1 MKVSVQWLK
10 ELVDVDVPVDRLA
23 HALTMGGL
31 EVEEITPVA
40 ADFSGIVVGYVKSVA
55 PHPNADK
62 LRVTE
67 VDAGTG
73 ELLTIVC
80 GAPNVAVGQRVPTA
94 LVGAKLPPSRGVTG
108 DQTPLEIRKAK
119 LRGVESSGMLCSAR
133 ELGLSEDHGGLLV
146 LEETAPIGGDVRKWL
161 ALDDVYLTL
170 KLTPNRGD
178 CLSMAGI
185 ARDVAAITRARLKLA
200 AVQPVADRA
209 DHARAVRIS
218 EPKACGQYLGRVI
231 RGLDASAKT
240 PEWMVRRIERAGL
253 RAISP
258 LVDITNYVMLE
269 RGQPMHAFDNAKLK
283 GAIDVRFMR
292 AGEKIKL
299 LNEEEVE
306 FRPGLLAITDESGPV
321 ALGGVM
327 GGFDSMVGAGTTEVF
342 FEAAFFH
349 PEAVQ
354 GKARELG
361 LASDAAFRF
370 ERGVDFG
377 ATRAALERATALCLE
392 ICGGEPGPITH
403 ARGELPARNAVRV
416 RTARVLKLLGYPV
429 PDGETVDIL
438 RRLWC
443 EVAVESQSLRATPP
457 TWRFDL
463 AIEEDFVEEIA
474 RIHGYEHVPAQPPRS
489 SVPMLRLHEGERDR
503 FDLRHELA
511 ALGYQEVVNYSFVA
525 EEWERDF
532 AGNAKPVRLANPI
545 ASHMSVMRSTL
556 LGGLVQTLRS
566 NLNRGEDRVRVFE
579 IGRCFEGT
587 EPDLRVQP
595 ERIAGLAYGTR
606 WPEQWAQKGERVD
619 FFDAKGDLQAVS
631 GNRAFEYEAGSHPA
645 CHPGR
650 CAVVS
655 QGGKPV
661 GVVGELHPRLQQK
674 YELASPPVVFEML
687 TEPLLEGDFPHFQ
700 GLSRMP
706 VVRRDISFEV
716 AEEVPVGSLLSAI
729 RGRVPPLVRE
739 VEVFDQYRG
748 KGVEAGKK
756 SLALRIV
763 MQDTDRTLTDS
774 EVERVV
780 ASIREQL
787 NEQFQAK
794 PRT

>member
-1 MKVSVQWLK
+1 VKVSFNWLN
-10 ELVDVDVPVDRLA
+10 ELVDLNLPVDKLA

-40 ADFSGIVVGYVKSVA
+40 GDFSGIVVGHVKSVA

-80 GAPNVAVGQRVPTA
+80 GAPNVATGQKVPTA
-94 LVGAKLPPSRGVTG
+94 LVGAKLP
-108 DQTPLEIRKAK
+108 DMEIKKAK

-133 ELGLSEDHGGLLV
+133 ELGLSDDHGGLL
-146 LEETAPIGGDVRKWL
+146 LLSEDAPVGADVRVVL
-161 ALDDVYLTL
+161 GLDDVYLTL

-185 ARDVAAITRARLKLA
+185 ARDVAAITGARLKLPAVAPA
-200 AVQPVADRA
+200 ADAIADS
-209 DHARAVRIS
+209 RAVGIS
-218 EPKACGQYLGRVI
+218 EPRACGEYFGRVI
-231 RGLDASAKT
+231 RALDANAKT
-240 PEWMVRRIERAGL
+240 PDWMVRRIERAGL

-258 LVDITNYVMLE
+258 LVDITSYVMLE

-283 GAIDVRFMR
+283 GAIDVRFMKP
-292 AGEKIKL
+292 GERLKL
-299 LNEEEVE
+299 LNEQEVE
-306 FRPGLLAITDESGPV
+306 FRPGLLAIADEAGPV
-321 ALGGVM
+321 ALGGIM
-327 GGFDSMVGAGTTEVF
+327 GGFDSMVGANTREVF

-354 GKARELG
+354 GKARSLN
-361 LASDAAFRF
+361 LASDAAFRY

-377 ATRAALERATALCLE
+377 ATRAALERATALTLE
-392 ICGGEPGPITH
+392 ICGGEAGPVTR
-403 ARGELPARNAVRV
+403 ARGELPARDAVRV

-429 PDGETVDIL
+429 PDGEMVDIL

-443 EVAVESQSLRATPP
+443 DVAVEPKSLRATPP

-474 RIHGYEHVPAQPPRS
+474 RIHGYEHVPAEPPRS
-489 SVPMLRLHEGERDR
+489 SAPMLRLHEGERDR

-532 AGNAKPVRLANPI
+532 AGNANPVRLANPI

-556 LGGLVQTLRS
+556 LGGLVHTLRS

-579 IGRCFEGT
+579 IGRCFEGSDPSV
-587 EPDLRVQP
+587 EVQP

-619 FFDAKGDLQAVS
+619 FFDAKGDLQALS
-631 GNRAFEYEAGSHPA
+631 GSRGFEYQAGSHPA

-655 QGGKPV
+655 HGGKPV

-674 YELASPPVVFEML
+674 YELPTPPVVFEML
-687 TEPLLEGDFPHFQ
+687 TEPLLEGDFPRFQ

-716 AEEVPVGSLLSAI
+716 GEEVPVGTLLGAL
-729 RGRVPPLVRE
+729 RERVPPRVRE